1 MSDGTSYGLGRRV
14 AAWGVHLY
22 TALGLPL
29 AFLCAD
35 ALAHGEARRFWVFAA
50 IACTIDATD
59 GFLARK
65 VDVKAVLP
73 HFSGRRLDD
82 IVDFLHFVVLPMA
95 AVVALD
101 LVPARWAPIV
111 CVPLLASGY
120 GFCQE
125 AAKTEDAFV
134 GFPSYWNILV
144 LYLWILDA
152 PPRIVLWSLAVLS
165 AIVFVPIHY
174 VYPSRTRLMMPWTVG
189 LGVVW
194 TGAIFAISLFPEA
207 PWAVTTAWASL
218 AYPAYYLI
226 LSLVHD
232 RQVRRRALA

>member
-1 MSDGTSYGLGRRV
+1 MTPTAPYSLARRM

-35 ALAHGEARRFWVFAA
+35 ALAHGEERRFWVLAA
-50 IACTIDATD
+50 IACLIDATD

-95 AVVALD
+95 ALVAMD
-101 LVPARWAPIV
+101 LVPGRWAPIV
-111 CVPLLASGY
+111 CLPLLASGY

-134 GFPSYWNILV
+134 GFPSYWNILA

-152 PPRIVLWSLAVLS
+152 PPRIVLWSLSVLS
-165 AIVFVPIHY
+165 VLVFVPIHY

-189 LGVVW
+189 LGVLW
-194 TGAIFAISLFPEA
+194 TVAIFAISLFPEA
-207 PWAVTTAWASL
+207 SWAVPTAWASL
-218 AYPAYYLI
+218 AYPAYYLV
-226 LSLVHD
+226 LSLIHD
-232 RQVRRRALA
+232 RRVRRRAPA